1 MDTNAAWLDYWD
13 GDVSLYVSRRHL
25 EAHYQSLLAAI
36 EPLLPPPPFT
46 LLDFGC
52 GEALMAPAIAAKGGR
67 VILFDE
73 AAARRGTLRQRF
85 APVPGI
91 EVPDE
96 TDSLA
101 GTCDMVLMISVIQY
115 VPKDQL
121 PHLLARIRRLLK
133 PGGRLVLGD
142 ILAPDNSIA
151 NDALA
156 LLGFGLKK
164 GFLVDAVIGLFK
176 TLRSDYRQ
184 ARQTLGL
191 STYSIDGIL
200 AVLKA
205 AGFEAAPLG
214 WNIGHAR
221 HRRSV
226 MATRA

>member
-13 GDVSLYVSRRHL
+13 GDVSLYVSKRHL
-25 EAHYQSLLAAI
+25 DAHYQGLLAAI
-36 EPLLPPPPFT
+36 EPLLPPAPFT

-52 GEALMAPAIAAKGGR
+52 GEALMAPALAAKGGR

-73 AAARRGTLRQRF
+73 AAARRNVLRNRF
-85 APVPGI
+85 AGIAGI

-96 TDSLA
+96 TETLA

-156 LLGFGLKK
+156 LLGFGLKE

-184 ARQTLGL
+184 ARQRLGL
-191 STYSIDGIL
+191 STWAMDEIL
-200 AVLKA
+200 AVLTA

-226 MATRA
+226 TATVA